1 MNEETSEAVAP
12 PLFPLSFWRRF
23 LYGAFVIIMPVVD
36 FSFEKFLQPDW
47 QTGKFSDHISLFLSP
62 QASVFFLIL
71 LAYSVISYILF
82 LWDETRYGKKFII
95 RFGVYT
101 GVILALQYSV
111 LSFMVF
117 STTTFSGLV
126 LIVACV
132 LPFLIKGIY
141 VWFTKSWS
149 TRLFWGIFT
158 GVLVVILII
167 TGILMKNILGPFF
180 ILIFMLGASAPF
192 WSFLLA
198 GQISLWLFKH
208 YESKYTL
215 LRGLGG
221 VAWVS
226 AYIFAMRFNIL
237 KMYELYSALPPQPP
251 DCYIATAA
259 AKGHPRVVGSR
270 TIAQPNGSQMRVNS
284 QLQRLKCVE
293 LAILAVFPKVHRL
306 IRGVYDVLGKKLAAY
321 IQNPILAD
329 VAYLFLVPVEWI
341 SFLILKIFIPEIQ
354 DVAKKIYRS

>member
-1 MNEETSEAVAP
+1 MNEETSEPVKPA
-12 PLFPLSFWRRF
+12 LFPLSFWQRF
-23 LYGAFVIIMPVVD
+23 LHGAFVIIMPFVD
-36 FSFEKFLQPDW
+36 FSFEEILRPNW
-47 QTGKFSDHISLFLSP
+47 QSGIFSDRIALFLSP
-62 QASVFFLIL
+62 QASVFFLFL

-82 LWDETRYGKKFII
+82 LWDEVRYAGKFII
-95 RFGVYT
+95 RFGIYT
-101 GVILALQYSV
+101 GVILALQYTV

-117 STTTFSGLV
+117 STTSFSGLM
-126 LIVACV
+126 LIVAYV

-141 VWFTKSWS
+141 VWFTKKWS
-149 TRLFWGIFT
+149 AKLFWGIFA
-158 GVLVVILII
+158 GILLVVFI
-167 TGILMKNILGPFF
+167 GSGVWVKNIVGPFF
-180 ILIFMLGASAPF
+180 LLIFMLGATTPF
-192 WSFLLA
+192 WSFLIA
-198 GQISLWLFKH
+198 GQASLWLLKH
-208 YESKYTL
+208 HESKYTL

-221 VAWVS
+221 IAWAS
-226 AYIFAMRFNIL
+226 SYILAMRFNIL

-259 AKGHPRVVGSR
+259 AKGHPRLVGSR
-270 TIAQPNGSQMRVNS
+270 TITQPNGSQMRVNS

-293 LAILAVFPKVHRL
+293 LAILALFPQVHKL

-341 SFLILKIFIPEIQ
+341 SFLILKIFVPEIQ